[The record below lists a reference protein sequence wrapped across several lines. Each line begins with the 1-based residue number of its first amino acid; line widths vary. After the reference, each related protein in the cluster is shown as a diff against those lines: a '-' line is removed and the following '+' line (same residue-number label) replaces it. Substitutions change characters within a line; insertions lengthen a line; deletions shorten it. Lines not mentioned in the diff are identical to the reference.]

1 MSWVNENMFHFALK
15 VLAFILI
22 STRLIGQEI
31 DYQLRASFHDQ
42 TIDTVHG
49 NPFGESIVFVNKLKF
64 YIYTTHNGQTNPDC
78 ALLLSLKNPKQTMS
92 TVRPFQIFFGVDSLL
107 NYNGIHEGAL
117 DPINNMYW
125 TWQTGYIYCKLEGY
139 ILNQTTKQNFEY
151 HIGGFPLKDKRPLW
165 IGQKSDGKS
174 LELNFDLHPAI
185 EWALKNK
192 VFNIMSPG
200 KISDEMIRVLEKGI
214 KII

>member
-1 MSWVNENMFHFALK
+1 MKTCFHFTLK
-15 VLAFILI
+15 VFAFILI

-31 DYQLRASFHDQ
+31 DYQLRASLFDQ

-49 NPFGESIVFVNKLKF
+49 NPFGESIVFVKKLKF
-64 YIYTTHNGQTNPDC
+64 YIYTTHNGQTTPDR

-117 DPINNMYW
+117 DPINDMYW
-125 TWQTGYIYCKLEGY
+125 TWQTGYIHCKLEGY
-139 ILNQTTKQNFEY
+139 ILNHTTKQNFEY
-151 HIGGFPLKDKRPLW
+151 HIGGYSSKDRSPLW

-174 LELNFDLHPAI
+174 LELNFELYPAI

-200 KISDEMIRVLEKGI
+200 KLSDEMVRFLGKGI
-214 KII
+214 TII